1 MYLVDAQGYIR
12 YDKVGESD
20 YDHAEKAIQY
30 LLNERKAN
38 KGIKKINHSND
49 TFSYFNNSK
58 VIQDSTKNI
67 VTNFFIQPVDFSKI
81 PTSELYFGNQASR
94 SVIGNPRRIT
104 IDYFLPSS
112 SSSSSSISNSSIKPN
127 TMYLEGQ
134 RKNNPDNVELQSNT
148 GRILSDY
155 SAKSVNRLVGVN
167 SNHKN

>member
-67 VTNFFIQPVDFSKI
+67 VTNFFYTTCRLFK
-81 PTSELYFGNQASR
+81 
-94 SVIGNPRRIT
+94 
-104 IDYFLPSS
+104 
-112 SSSSSSISNSSIKPN
+112 N
-127 TMYLEGQ
+127 TH
-134 RKNNPDNVELQSNT
+134 
-148 GRILSDY
+148 I
-155 SAKSVNRLVGVN
+155 
-167 SNHKN
+167 

>member
-20 YDHAEKAIQY
+20 YDHAEKAIQD
-30 LLNERKAN
+30 LLNERKAY

-81 PTSELYFGNQASR
+81 PTSELYFGNQSSR